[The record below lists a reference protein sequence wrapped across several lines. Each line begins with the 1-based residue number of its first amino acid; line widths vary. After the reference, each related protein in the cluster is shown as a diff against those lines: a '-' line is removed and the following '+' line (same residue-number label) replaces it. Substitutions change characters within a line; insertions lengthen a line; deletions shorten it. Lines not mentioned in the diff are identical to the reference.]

1 MRQYRNTDIEELAPQ
16 LRMDYAAKDDWG
28 LIHLLTDFR
37 LFRRGY
43 GKRITNV
50 LSMKD
55 SMLDF
60 HLRIFDYKFVVG
72 AGNSTRRISQ
82 TVFFVDSKKL
92 GLPHFSMQPEIF
104 FHKIGQHFGLQDLDF
119 EAYPAFSDQYLL
131 RGEDESLIRSTMSK
145 DMLQFFT
152 LEKYWSLEGMNY
164 YFIFY
169 KWNKI
174 LPVDQVYQLHKKGL
188 QLFEMLKDASFFP

>member
-119 EAYPAFSDQYLL
+119 EGYPAFSDQYLL

-188 QLFEMLKDASFFP
+188 QLFEMLKDASFFL

>member
-1 MRQYRNTDIEELAPQ
+1 MRQYRSMDIKELAPQ
-16 LRMDYAAKDDWG
+16 LRMDYAASDDWG

-92 GLPHFSMQPEIF
+92 GLPHFSMQPENF

-145 DMLQFFT
+145 DMLHFFT

-174 LPVDQVYQLHKKGL
+174 LPVDQVHQLHKKGL
-188 QLFEMLKDASFFP
+188 QLFEMLKDSSFFP